1 MKINI
6 QKKYKNWQL
15 FYKSILAIPIL
26 FGHSNVN
33 ILNLQNRVVT
43 KKYLKKYFKKIDMK
57 NYESAPVGHDENKI
71 WICWF
76 QGFR

>member
-6 QKKYKNWQL
+6 KKNIKTGN
-15 FYKSILAIPIL
+15 FFIKSILAIPIL

-43 KKYLKKYFKKIDMK
+43 KKIFKKI
-57 NYESAPVGHDENKI
+57 
-71 WICWF
+71 F
-76 QGFR
+76 